1 MKILLDTNVL
11 IAAFIS
17 RGMCSEL
24 FEYCLAEH
32 TIYMSQWI
40 LDELYEKLVKKFG
53 FSKTKADQVV
63 KFIRENTVML
73 IYTPLS
79 SGICRD
85 PDDDHVLASAVS
97 GNADCLISGD
107 EDLLVL
113 KDFQGIPILKPSNF
127 WKFEKGKMGRHRR
140 N

>member
-32 TIYMSQWI
+32 TIYISKWI

-53 FSKTKADQVV
+53 FSKTKVDQVV
-63 KFIRENTVML
+63 NFIRENTVML
-73 IYTPLS
+73 TYTPLS
-79 SGICRD
+79 SPICRD
-85 PDDDHVLASAVS
+85 PDDDHILASAIS
-97 GNADCLISGD
+97 GNVDCLISGD
-107 EDLLVL
+107 EDILVL
-113 KDFQGIPILKPSNF
+113 KEFQEIPILKPNDF
-127 WKFEKGKMGRHRR
+127 WRFEKEKIGWHKK
-140 N
+140 